1 MALKFLSFEKHF
13 TLIKMRSEKYS
24 ILYIDDEIGNLNVFN
39 ATFRRDYNILIAG
52 SAAEGVA
59 ILQSKPIDLIITD
72 QRMPKTTGVDF
83 LKWCKTAYPDV
94 IRIILTGFSDT
105 EAIITAI
112 NECDIYR
119 YLSKPWSVDEMK
131 LTLGKALESHQ
142 LRQDNQR
149 LIADLKEAKESLEQ
163 KVIERTSEVT
173 QQKEELEVQ
182 NQLLQELDNERNS
195 ITSMIVHDLQSPIN
209 RMAGLMELFVMES
222 QTPFSENQLLYLDLI
237 KKNISDASSHIRNL
251 LDSTALEI
259 VSHEVPL
266 EMVNLTAILPALL
279 SGYKEQAAKKKVHLH
294 YETNVNTIYVHGN
307 EDYLNRIF
315 DNLVSNAIKFSP
327 NGYNSNVVVSI
338 KDSSNAIKI
347 SVQDEGQGLTEEDKK
362 NLFKK
367 FQKLS
372 AIPTNGESSSGLGLS
387 IVKTLTERLSGKV
400 WAESSI
406 ARGTTFI
413 VEFLKNG

>member
-1 MALKFLSFEKHF
+1 
-13 TLIKMRSEKYS
+13 MRAEKYS
-24 ILYIDDEIGNLNVFN
+24 ILYIDDETANLNVFN
-39 ATFRRDYNILIAG
+39 TTFRRDYRVFTAG
-52 SAAEGVA
+52 SAAEGVE
-59 ILQSKPIDLIITD
+59 ILQSTPIDLIITD

-83 LKWCKTAYPDV
+83 LKWCKAAYPDV

-119 YLSKPWSVDEMK
+119 YLSKPWGVDEMK
-131 LTLGKALESHQ
+131 LTLGKALESYQ
-142 LRQDNQR
+142 LRKDNQK
-149 LIADLKEAKESLEQ
+149 LITDLKEAKESLEQ

-173 QQKEELEVQ
+173 QQKEELETQ
-182 NQLLQELDNERNS
+182 NQLLQELDKERNN

-209 RMAGLMELFVMES
+209 RMKGLIELFVIEN
-222 QTPFSENQLLYLDLI
+222 QTPFSEDQLLYLDLI
-237 KKNISDASSHIRNL
+237 EKNISDASSHIRNL
-251 LDSTALEI
+251 LDTTVLEGI
-259 VSHEVPL
+259 ANQQIPL
-266 EMVNLTAILPALL
+266 TMVNLTAILPALL
-279 SGYKEQAAKKKVHLH
+279 DGYKERATKKKVNLH
-294 YETNVNTIYVHGN
+294 YDETNVKAIYVHGN

-327 NGYNSNVVVSI
+327 NGYNSNIFVSI
-338 KDSSNAIKI
+338 KESSDAVKV

-372 AIPTNGESSSGLGLS
+372 AVPTNGESSSGLGLS

-400 WAESSI
+400 WAESNI
-406 ARGTTFI
+406 IRGTTFI
-413 VEFLKNG
+413 VEFPKNR

>member
-1 MALKFLSFEKHF
+1 
-13 TLIKMRSEKYS
+13 MRSEKYS

-39 ATFRRDYNILIAG
+39 ATFRRDYNIFIAG
-52 SAAEGVA
+52 SAADGVEL
-59 ILQSKPIDLIITD
+59 LQSTPIDLIITD

-83 LKWCKTAYPDV
+83 LKWCKTAYPDA

-119 YLSKPWSVDEMK
+119 YLSKPWGVDEMK
-131 LTLGKALESHQ
+131 LTLEKALESYQ
-142 LRQDNQR
+142 LRKDNQR
-149 LIADLKEAKESLEQ
+149 LIIDLKEAKESLEQ

-209 RMAGLMELFVMES
+209 RMKGLIELFVIES
-222 QTPFSENQLLYLDLI
+222 QIPFSENQLLYLDLI

-251 LDSTALEI
+251 LDTTALEKTTI
-259 VSHEVPL
+259 HEVPL
-266 EMVNLTAILPALL
+266 TMVNLTAILPALL
-279 SGYKEQAAKKKVHLH
+279 NGYKEQAAKKKVNLH
-294 YETNVNTIYVHGN
+294 YETNAQTSYVHGN
-307 EDYLNRIF
+307 EDYLSRIF

-327 NGYNSNVVVSI
+327 NGHNSNIFVSI
-338 KDSSNAIKI
+338 KDSSDTVKV

-372 AIPTNGESSSGLGLS
+372 AMPTNGESSSGLGLS

-400 WAESSI
+400 WAESNTV
-406 ARGTTFI
+406 RGTTFI
-413 VEFLKNG
+413 IEFPKK